1 MSEIV
6 EYKNIYFLGHKCK
19 KINASPQ
26 QKLNYGYDDDKGD

>member
-1 MSEIV
+1 MSEIL

-26 QKLNYGYDDDKGD
+26 QKLN